1 MKTTKD
7 KSPAG
12 YGELSADIKEV
23 LIPAQAIQA
32 RVQEI
37 GQAIS
42 EDYAGRNPLLVGV
55 LKGVVFFMADLL
67 RAITIPVE
75 MDLIS
80 VSSYAPETER
90 QGFVRLVKDLEIP
103 LAGRHVLFVED
114 VIDTGLTLN
123 YLLRNLRTREPA
135 SLDVCVLFNKPA
147 HRLIEIPLKYK
158 GFDLPDRFVAGYGL
172 DYREKYR
179 NLPFVG
185 LLKPQVFRGDAKP
198 PAAEEQTKSPRA

>member
-1 MKTTKD
+1 MAVSNY
-7 KSPAG
+7 SPEA
-12 YGELSADIKEV
+12 A
-23 LIPAQAIQA
+23 
-32 RVQEI
+32 
-37 GQAIS
+37 
-42 EDYAGRNPLLVGV
+42 N
-55 LKGVVFFMADLL
+55 
-67 RAITIPVE
+67 
-75 MDLIS
+75 
-80 VSSYAPETER
+80 
-90 QGFVRLVKDLEIP
+90 QGIVRLVKDLEIP

-135 SLDVCVLFNKPA
+135 SLEVCVLFNKPA

-185 LLKPQVFRGDAKP
+185 LLKPNVF
-198 PAAEEQTKSPRA
+198 QS

>member
-1 MKTTKD
+1 MKTAKD